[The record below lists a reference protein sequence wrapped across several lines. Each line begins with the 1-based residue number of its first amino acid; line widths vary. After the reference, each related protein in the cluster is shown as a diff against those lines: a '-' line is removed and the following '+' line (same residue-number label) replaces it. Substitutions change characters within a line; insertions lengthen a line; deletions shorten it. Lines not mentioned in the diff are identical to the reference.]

1 MSNYATGPN
10 TFEQLRRSA
19 RAFRPASDDADGLPA
34 LAPAFRE
41 GVVQGEPDIAALVEY
56 ANRRGC
62 RISGGDGEDIGAAVR
77 AVLPGIAPLAASA
90 LEFDDLRCAT
100 LDIIAQAFDGL
111 AQVDGVGATTASV
124 ILTAL
129 NPQLFVAWGP
139 ATRDAYFPGGE
150 ADGEAY
156 AQFLTV
162 MRMAAIA
169 IAGDARAQHGIDDPA
184 GHLSAEL
191 GINPPFSL
199 ARFIDEYNRLTI
211 ERGVTRRTDYVAV
224 PA

>member
-1 MSNYATGPN
+1 MSNYAIGPN

-19 RAFRPASDDADGLPA
+19 HAFRPASDDAAGLPA
-34 LAPAFRE
+34 WAPAFRE
-41 GVVQGEPDIAALVEY
+41 SVAQGSPDIAALVEY

-62 RISGGDGEDIGAAVR
+62 RIAGGDGDSIGAAVR

-150 ADGEAY
+150 ADGETY

-184 GHLSAEL
+184 GYLSAEL
-191 GINPPFSL
+191 SINPPFSL

-211 ERGVTRRTDYVAV
+211 ERGMARREGA
-224 PA
+224 AA